1 MNLLGV
7 HLQLLMGPTIPVL
20 APLKVNEALQSV
32 EVTHNDVGKSGF
44 NLIFQIGRG
53 PLDLM
58 DYSLLKNPLLKPFNR
73 VILNVFFGIKPIPIM
88 DGIITTQQLAPSS
101 DPGASKLTLI
111 GEDVSVMMD
120 LEQEPREF
128 PGMLENIIVLLVL
141 LPYMARFGMLP
152 QVSSPQTIRP
162 PIPTQ
167 STPQRP
173 RLTDFAFINQLAA
186 RYGFVFY
193 VEPGPLPGSNT
204 AYWGPPNRR
213 GEHQRALSVNMGPN
227 TNVNSISFRYNAI
240 APNKVTYA
248 KRDGSEETLTT
259 TSSDRIPPLVSG
271 PAEMKRR
278 IFWSGASDGL
288 DDTQRRARAQ
298 GELDKSTDEV
308 VTATGELDA
317 LRYGQILKPRSL
329 VDLRGAGKSYDG
341 TYYVKSVTHKIDVL
355 KGEYK
360 QSFTLTREG
369 TGTLTPFVSP

>member
-1 MNLLGV
+1 MNLLGL
-7 HLQLLMGPTIPVL
+7 HLQLLMGPTVPIL
-20 APLKVNEALQSV
+20 APLKVNEALESV
-32 EVTHNDVGKSGF
+32 EVTHKDVGRSGF
-44 NLIFQIGRG
+44 SLVFQIGRG

-73 VILNVFFGIKPIPIM
+73 VILNVFFGVRPIPIM

-101 DPGASKLTLI
+101 DPGASKFTLI

-128 PGMLENIIVLLVL
+128 PGLIENLIVLLVL
-141 LPYMARFGMLP
+141 LPYMPKFGLLP

-162 PIPTQ
+162 PVPTQ
-167 STPQRP
+167 STPQQS
-173 RLTDFAFINQLAA
+173 RLTDLAFINQMAG

-213 GEHQRALSVNMGPN
+213 GERQKALSVNMGPN
-227 TNVNSISFRYNAI
+227 TNVNTISFSYNGL

-248 KRDGSEETLTT
+248 KVDGSEETL
-259 TSSDRIPPLVSG
+259 SSPSVDRIPPLVSNQ
-271 PAEMKRR
+271 AKMNRR
-278 IFWSGASDGL
+278 IFFSGASDGL

-298 GELDKSTDEV
+298 GELDKSIDEV

-329 VDLRGAGKSYDG
+329 VDLRGAGMSYDG
-341 TYYVKSVTHKIDVL
+341 TYYVKSVTHKINVL